1 MMRRMTMARR
11 HERLERQ
18 RIYQREY
25 RAKRRQERAP
35 DRDDIAR
42 AMLRYMIVSAQ
53 QRGSDRLLGRVIA
66 EVSRQLVDQG
76 FSAKATRAAWEGL
89 LERYEDGW
97 DFFPK
102 PHLRRHEIKATDDG
116 NGN

>member
-1 MMRRMTMARR
+1 MARR
-11 HERLERQ
+11 DERLEKQ

-25 RAKRRQERAP
+25 RAMRRQQRAP

-42 AMLRYMIVSAQ
+42 AMLRYMIVTAQ
-53 QRGSDRLLGRVIA
+53 QRGSDRLLDRVIA

-76 FSAKATRAAWEGL
+76 FSAEATRAAWEGL

-102 PHLRRHEIKATDDG
+102 PHLRRQEIKATDDG

>member
-1 MMRRMTMARR
+1 MGHR
-11 HERLERQ
+11 EKQ

-25 RAKRRQERAP
+25 RAKRRQQRAP

-42 AMLRYMIVSAQ
+42 AMLRYVVVTALR
-53 QRGSDRLLGRVIA
+53 RGNERHLSRAIA
-66 EVSRQLVDQG
+66 EVSRQLVEQG
-76 FSAKATRAAWEGL
+76 FSAEATRATWESL

-102 PHLRRHEIKATDDG
+102 PHLKRHEAVATGDG
-116 NGN
+116 NGS

>member
-1 MMRRMTMARR
+1 MARGN
-11 HERLERQ
+11 ERLERQ

-25 RAKRRQERAP
+25 RAKRKQERAP

-42 AMLRYMIVSAQ
+42 AMLRYMIVTALR
-53 QRGSDRLLGRVIA
+53 RGNDRLLDRVIA
-66 EVSRQLVDQG
+66 EVSRQLIDQG
-76 FSAKATRAAWEGL
+76 FNAEATRAAWQGL

-102 PHLRRHEIKATDDG
+102 PHLRRHEIDTAGGG
-116 NGN
+116 NGD

>member
-1 MMRRMTMARR
+1 MARGD
-11 HERLERQ
+11 ERLERQ

-25 RAKRRQERAP
+25 RAKRRQQRAP

-42 AMLRYMIVSAQ
+42 AMLRYMIVRAQ
-53 QRGSDRLLGRVIA
+53 QRGSDRLLDRVIA
-66 EVSRQLVDQG
+66 EVSRQLVEQG
-76 FSAKATRAAWEGL
+76 FSAEATRATWENL

-102 PHLRRHEIKATDDG
+102 PHLKRHAVVATGDG
-116 NGN
+116 NDG

>member
-1 MMRRMTMARR
+1 MARR
-11 HERLERQ
+11 DERLERQ

-25 RAKRRQERAP
+25 RAKRREERAP

-42 AMLRYMIVSAQ
+42 AMLHYVVVMALR
-53 QRGSDRLLGRVIA
+53 RGNDKQLDRAIA
-66 EVSRQLVDQG
+66 EVSRHLVDQG
-76 FSAKATRAAWEGL
+76 FSAEATRASWESL

-102 PHLRRHEIKATDDG
+102 PHLKRHEIAAAG
-116 NGN
+116 NENGS

>member
-1 MMRRMTMARR
+1 MTMARR
-11 HERLERQ
+11 DERLEKQ

-25 RAKRRQERAP
+25 REKRRVERAP

-42 AMLRYMIVSAQ
+42 AMLRYMIVTALR
-53 QRGSDRLLGRVIA
+53 RGNDRLLSRVIA
-66 EVSRQLVDQG
+66 EVSRQLIDQG
-76 FSAKATRAAWEGL
+76 FKAEATRAAWDGL

-102 PHLRRHEIKATDDG
+102 PHLRRHEVDATGDG
-116 NGN
+116 SGD

>member
-1 MMRRMTMARR
+1 MARR
-11 HERLERQ
+11 DERLERQ

-25 RAKRRQERAP
+25 RAKRREERAP

-42 AMLRYMIVSAQ
+42 AMLHYMIVRAQ
-53 QRGSDRLLGRVIA
+53 QRGSDRLLDRVFA
-66 EVSRQLVDQG
+66 EVSRLLVDQG
-76 FSAKATRAAWEGL
+76 FSAEATRASWASL

-102 PHLRRHEIKATDDG
+102 PHLKRHEVDTAGDG
-116 NGN
+116 NGG

>member
-1 MMRRMTMARR
+1 MGQRN
-11 HERLERQ
+11 ERLEKQ

-25 RAKRRQERAP
+25 RAKRKQERAP

-42 AMLRYMIVSAQ
+42 AMLRYMIVTALR
-53 QRGSDRLLGRVIA
+53 RGNDWLLDRVIA
-66 EVSRQLVDQG
+66 EVSRQLIDQG
-76 FSAKATRAAWEGL
+76 FNAEATRSAWESL

-102 PHLRRHEIKATDDG
+102 PHLKRHEIVATGDG
-116 NGN
+116 SGG